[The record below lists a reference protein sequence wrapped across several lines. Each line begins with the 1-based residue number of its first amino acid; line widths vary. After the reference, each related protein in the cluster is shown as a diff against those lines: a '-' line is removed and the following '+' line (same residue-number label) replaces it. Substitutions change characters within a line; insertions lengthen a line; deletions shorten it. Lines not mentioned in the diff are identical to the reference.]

1 MPVHLITLIMSTV
14 IDADRERVWRA
25 LTDPAELAGW
35 DDHIV
40 GSVART
46 GGGREGSGRRAEG
59 SSCSIV
65 EQRRWRYQLG
75 SVQVVL
81 HERPLEVARL
91 ERLSSALKIGSL
103 RIEQTYTLTSESVD
117 PPRTRLGMKL
127 ATTSSVPV
135 VGDVVDRFSVRRLA
149 AERIDRTL
157 RSVQSWCQQHP

>member
-1 MPVHLITLIMSTV
+1 MSTV

-25 LTDPAELAGW
+25 LTDPSELAGW
-35 DDHIV
+35 DEHLV
-40 GSVART
+40 GSVA
-46 GGGREGSGRRAEG
+46 GADGPRR
-59 SSCSIV
+59 SCEPRRRSRPGPLAD
-65 EQRRWRYQLG
+65 EPRRWRYQLG

-81 HERPLEVARL
+81 HERPLEIAPF

-103 RIEQTYTLTSESVD
+103 RLEQTYTLSSECAD

-135 VGDVVDRFSVRRLA
+135 VGDVIDRFRVRRLA

-157 RSVQSWCQQHP
+157 RSVQTWCQQHP